1 MKKKQTHLWNCLSH
15 ETIWE
20 RLSSWSSIKQK
31 LAEALQG
38 TQNLNIGCYRNLFLP
53 LLYNNR
59 SQTVE
64 IGNLRPRFPRKLIGH
79 AVCDQKKKSVTKSV
93 RTLKGTYI
101 QSIQISLQEWKT
113 KLLWILFSVAHEPTY
128 WLFFF
133 FFRSEGKF
141 TIYHTQEG
149 FTIIT
154 TYQVTS
160 PTFTKWLYICSLI
173 FNPHN
178 IFKQCRLEREGEKV
192 PQRRSIFNPEAMHLT

>member
-1 MKKKQTHLWNCLSH
+1 MIHVINQVFVEWQTPATRRPQSWLLGECRTKQDPCPSGVNNANSTDSH

-133 FFRSEGKF
+133 FF
-141 TIYHTQEG
+141 
-149 FTIIT
+149 
-154 TYQVTS
+154 
-160 PTFTKWLYICSLI
+160 
-173 FNPHN
+173 
-178 IFKQCRLEREGEKV
+178 
-192 PQRRSIFNPEAMHLT
+192 